1 MKRLFNL
8 VRQGMSH
15 MTTELEFNCP
25 IGARGS
31 QMNVPEAG
39 FSGWTTSVCIR
50 LKPSNFLEKAQY
62 LRMVLKLTLAVKK
75 GIAFPDLHEVRS

>member
-25 IGARGS
+25 IGERES
-31 QMNVPEAG
+31 HMNHI
-39 FSGWTTSVCIR
+39 SR
-50 LKPSNFLEKAQY
+50 LK
-62 LRMVLKLTLAVKK
+62 
-75 GIAFPDLHEVRS
+75 H